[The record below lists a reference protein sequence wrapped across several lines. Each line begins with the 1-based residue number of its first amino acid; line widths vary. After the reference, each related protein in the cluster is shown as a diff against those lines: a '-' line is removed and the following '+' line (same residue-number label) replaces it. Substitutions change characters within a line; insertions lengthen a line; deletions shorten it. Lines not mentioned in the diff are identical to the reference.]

1 MQCLALQIFEFS
13 IIRAV
18 NRVTQKG
25 MSDMCH
31 VDTNLMCA
39 ASLQSAFDIIEFV
52 VQMVEDTVMGDC
64 PLPGFR
70 YDFPLLSIYRMSA
83 DRFVDRPLFF
93 GKIVLH
99 DGMVCSVY
107 RVCPK
112 LLGQAEMGVVIFTD
126 DERSSRV
133 FVDPVDDAGTQHSV
147 DTGQM
152 IPTVIHDGVDQCVGI
167 MSVRGMYDEAFGLV
181 YDQNIIVLIQNVQ
194 RDILGFDFQ
203 RSGGW
208 QMDTDLV
215 AKRNGI
221 LRLDSK
227 VPVYTH
233 AVFLFY

>member
-1 MQCLALQIFEFS
+1 MAWSVLFIVCV
-13 IIRAV
+13 R
-18 NRVTQKG
+18 N
-25 MSDMCH
+25 CW
-31 VDTNLMCA
+31 
-39 ASLQSAFDIIEFV
+39 
-52 VQMVEDTVMGDC
+52 
-64 PLPGFR
+64 
-70 YDFPLLSIYRMSA
+70 
-83 DRFVDRPLFF
+83 DR
-93 GKIVLH
+93 
-99 DGMVCSVY
+99 
-107 RVCPK
+107 
-112 LLGQAEMGVVIFTD
+112 
-126 DERSSRV
+126 
-133 FVDPVDDAGTQHSV
+133 QHSV